1 MLRNLATSADNTH
14 NPTSAPPQYDD
25 DFEDDEEENEKQ
37 NEEGEEE
44 EEYYD
49 DDFEEDEATPVAGR
63 AVEGETEIMRAIR
76 EENERALRAS
86 NDRYRYGD
94 ENDRPIG
101 GFDDRAFDFNSHAR
115 DQVPE
120 RKVKSFPGK
129 GAQMT
134 LTDAQVRAA
143 RERVRRWDMVVRA
156 RHVRMTATD
165 ASCATDVIVD
175 RAPKTRTQLFLA
187 GLGPFAKS
195 TFATCQTR
203 GEDSARDAD
212 AQTEATDGSNHV
224 QTQCPEDLVASRDAL
239 ELQRSMGGSSAR
251 VARHIAANRANRWAR
266 ASGDLQHSKNKR
278 LGGFIQRVGAVVDVL
293 LRERPTPRGHVPD
306 VTRIGGPDGPL
317 KPHFSRASQ
326 ADSLTET
333 YAAFHHPELTAGR
346 RVVDA
351 AFAPG
356 PRGARTLA
364 VAYTPRTH
372 AKKKYF
378 GAAGRGLVL
387 VWDVGA
393 GEPVASRALT
403 CESVP
408 SRVVWGPGD
417 SHHLIVAGTEEGGV
431 CVWDLRE
438 PPEVHAESAESGDVP
453 PGALA
458 DGERLRRPSY
468 DWWGDATGSIVDGWG
483 DTPGSIV
490 ALGVALGDGASTSAR
505 SAPAPVTPG
514 REPGREGD
522 DHDGRPRRD
531 PAAAAAN
538 GSSLAGSTRDFYVVA
553 LDCWG
558 KVSSFKVSE
567 LSRREASDASIADTG
582 LRFGSRVR
590 AARNARSIPYG
601 AAAGDAPTGSRGSQG
616 SREGGARAMA
626 VTNRAG
632 VAAEFYVAGEDGR
645 VLRGAR
651 YGTPTAPKAF
661 VPCDPLDAGHAAA
674 SAPNEAVVSL
684 DFNPH
689 FPNVFLAAYEGGS
702 VAMYSTASSLASRR
716 WDGVTAAR
724 VIAARWSP
732 ARPSAFFVLDDE
744 CCVHAYDLLSD
755 DASRSVKSER
765 FGKREKI
772 TSLKLAKLGDQAWD
786 APGQCLASM
795 AYDDGRTDV
804 HVVSRELSSI
814 TAREMDQ
821 LRLLLV

>member
-25 DFEDDEEENEKQ
+25 DFEDDEEQ
-37 NEEGEEE
+37 NETQNETQNEE

-86 NDRYRYGD
+86 DDRYRYGD

-101 GFDDRAFDFNSHAR
+101 GFDDRAFDFDSHAR
-115 DQVPE
+115 DRVPE

-129 GAQMT
+129 GARHATT
-134 LTDAQVRAA
+134 LTDAQIRAA

-156 RHVRMTATD
+156 RHVRMTAAD
-165 ASCATDVIVD
+165 ASCGTDAIVD
-175 RAPKTRTQLFLA
+175 RAPKTHQQLFLA
-187 GLGPFAKS
+187 GLGPFAAS
-195 TFATCQTR
+195 RFATCQTR
-203 GEDSARDAD
+203 GEDSTRDAD
-212 AQTEATDGSNHV
+212 AQTESTDDGRSHSCA
-224 QTQCPEDLVASRDAL
+224 TQCPEDLVASRDDL
-239 ELQRSMGGSSAR
+239 ELASMGGSSAR
-251 VARHIAANRANRWAR
+251 VARRAAANRAARWAR

-293 LRERPTPRGHVPD
+293 LRERPPPRGHVPD
-306 VTRIGGPDGPL
+306 VMRIGGADGRL
-317 KPHFSRASQ
+317 KPHARASQ
-326 ADSLTET
+326 AGSLTES
-333 YAAFHHPELTAGR
+333 YAAFHHPALTASR

-364 VAYTPRTH
+364 IAYAPSDPH
-372 AKKKYF
+372 AR

-393 GEPVASRALT
+393 AGCVASRALT

-408 SRVVWGPGD
+408 TRVVWGPGD
-417 SHHLIVAGTEEGGV
+417 SHHLVVAGTEEGGV
-431 CVWDLRE
+431 CVWDMRE
-438 PPEVHAESAESGDVP
+438 PAEAHAESAESGDVP
-453 PGALA
+453 TGALA
-458 DGERLRRPSY
+458 DGECLRRPSY
-468 DWWGDATGSIVDGWG
+468 GTEGFAGAVDNVGADSDDWE

-490 ALGVALGDGASTSAR
+490 ALGVALDGASTSAH
-505 SAPAPVTPG
+505 SVPAPVTPG
-514 REPGREGD
+514 REPGGEGD

-531 PAAAAAN
+531 PAAASGA
-538 GSSLAGSTRDFYVVA
+538 SFAGSTSDFYVVA

-567 LSRREASDASIADTG
+567 LSRREALDASIADVG

-601 AAAGDAPTGSRGSQG
+601 AAGDTPTGSRGF
-616 SREGGARAMA
+616 GGARAMA

-651 YGTPTAPKAF
+651 YGAPSTPKAF

-716 WDGVTAAR
+716 WDGVTAAK
-724 VIAARWSP
+724 VVTARWSP

-821 LRLLLV
+821 LRSLIV

>member
-1 MLRNLATSADNTH
+1 MLRNLATSSDNTH
-14 NPTSAPPQYDD
+14 NPTSGPPQYDD
-25 DFEDDEEENEKQ
+25 DFEDDEEQ
-37 NEEGEEE
+37 NETQNEE

-76 EENERALRAS
+76 EENERALQAS

-115 DQVPE
+115 DAVPE

-129 GAQMT
+129 GARHATT
-134 LTDAQVRAA
+134 LTDQQIRAA
-143 RERVRRWDMVVRA
+143 HERVRRWDMVVRA
-156 RHVRMTATD
+156 RHVRMTAAD
-165 ASCATDVIVD
+165 ASCGTDAIVD

-203 GEDSARDAD
+203 GEDSTRDAD
-212 AQTEATDGSNHV
+212 SQTEATDGASHSCV
-224 QTQCPEDLVASRDAL
+224 ATQCPEDLVASRDVL
-239 ELQRSMGGSSAR
+239 ELASMGGSSAR
-251 VARHIAANRANRWAR
+251 VARAAAANRAARWAR

-293 LRERPTPRGHVPD
+293 LRERPPPRGHVPD
-306 VTRIGGPDGPL
+306 VMRIGGTSGSL
-317 KPHFSRASQ
+317 KPHARASQ
-326 ADSLTET
+326 HGSLTET
-333 YAAFHHPELTAGR
+333 YAAFHHPALTTGR
-346 RVVDA
+346 RVTDA
-351 AFAPG
+351 SFAPG

-364 VAYTPRTH
+364 IAYAPSDLH
-372 AKKKYF
+372 AR

-393 GEPVASRALT
+393 ASCVASRALT

-408 SRVVWGPGD
+408 TRVVWGPGD
-417 SHHLIVAGTEEGGV
+417 SHHLVVAGTEEGGV

-453 PGALA
+453 AGALA
-458 DGERLRRPSY
+458 DGECLRRPSY
-468 DWWGDATGSIVDGWG
+468 GTEGFGQLDAGRLDFDDWE

-490 ALGVALGDGASTSAR
+490 ALGVALDGASTSAHPV
-505 SAPAPVTPG
+505 PAPVTPG

-522 DHDGRPRRD
+522 DHDGRARRD
-531 PAAAAAN
+531 PAAAAAA
-538 GSSLAGSTRDFYVVA
+538 SRASFAGSTSDFYVVA

-567 LSRREASDASIADTG
+567 LSRREALDASIADVG

-601 AAAGDAPTGSRGSQG
+601 AAGDTPTGSRGSG
-616 SREGGARAMA
+616 CARAMA

-651 YGTPTAPKAF
+651 YGAPSPPKAF

-674 SAPNEAVVSL
+674 HAPNEAVVSL

-724 VIAARWSP
+724 VISARWSP

-821 LRLLLV
+821 LRSLIV